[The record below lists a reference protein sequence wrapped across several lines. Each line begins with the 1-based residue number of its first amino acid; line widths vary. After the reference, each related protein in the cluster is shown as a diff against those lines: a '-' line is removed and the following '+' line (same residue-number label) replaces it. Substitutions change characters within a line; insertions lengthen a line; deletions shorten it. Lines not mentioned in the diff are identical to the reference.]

1 MYSAAAAAQ
10 QAQASRPAPRLDE
23 LRAADR
29 AYERL
34 AQMAAATGP
43 LRLSGGSHELVI
55 THQEILFQLAQM
67 ARQIGST
74 LLRENTARDTEAAT
88 FYYSRAVRKL
98 RLAGIP
104 EKDEHMRTLLQLVAQ
119 AEAQAEA
126 LKNPRLTVEEPDG
139 AGGGGGG
146 GGRSAMAQAEDES
159 YCLLS

>member
-10 QAQASRPAPRLDE
+10 QVQGSRPAPRLDE

-55 THQEILFQLAQM
+55 THQELLFQLAQM

-74 LLRENTARDTEAAT
+74 LICENTARDTEAAT

-104 EKDEHMRTLLQLVAQ
+104 EKDEHMRTLLQLVQQ

-126 LKNPRLTVEEPDG
+126 LKISRLTVEPDG

-146 GGRSAMAQAEDES
+146 GRSAIAQAEDES
-159 YCLLS
+159 YCVLS